1 MVELYLLKETRQT
14 SEHMGDYYPR
24 VDYKETY
31 DVAMLAKHMAE
42 HNTPFSEGTI
52 RGILTDM
59 VKCIR
64 ELTLNGNVVKIE
76 NLALFKCSLQGNP
89 TKKLYD
95 KDRDLTIRAAIG
107 AASVMKGGVKVPTG
121 NAVKSMKLL
130 AQATGSYTREEL
142 NKAARL
148 QWTDKTQKQIA
159 EAKAAAEEVTGNGD

>member
-31 DVAMLAKHMAE
+31 NVPMLAKHMAE

-64 ELTLNGNVVKIE
+64 ELTLNGNIVKIE
-76 NLALFKCSLQGNP
+76 DLALFKCSVEGNP

-95 KDRDLTIRAAIG
+95 KARDLTIRAAIG
-107 AASVMKGGVKVPTG
+107 PATVMKGGVKTPTG

-130 AQATGSYTREEL
+130 AQATGNYTRAEL
-142 NKAARL
+142 NKDTTLGWSNKA
-148 QWTDKTQKQIA
+148 QKEIA
-159 EAKAAAEEVTGNGD
+159 DAKAAAEEVTGNGD

>member
-1 MVELYLLKETRQT
+1 MVELYLLKDTRQT

-31 DVAMLAKHMAE
+31 DVPMLAKHMSE

-52 RGILTDM
+52 RGILADM

-76 NLALFKCSLQGNP
+76 DLALFKCSVQGNP

-95 KDRDLTIRAAIG
+95 KDKDITIRAAIG
-107 AASVMKGGVKVPTG
+107 AGSVIKGGVKVPTG

-130 AQATGSYTREEL
+130 AQATGNYTRAEL
-142 NKAARL
+142 NKDTTL
-148 QWTDKTQKQIA
+148 GWTKETAKQIA
-159 EAKAAAEEVTGNGD
+159 EAKAAAEEEGE